1 MSRRSRPGFKIATL
15 EMIVFV
21 IFVSNIVN
29 NVKMRHSKSLAGW
42 ALRNRMRIF
51 AFMKRLTIW
60 TVSVIIGVSFLGLL
74 LLQMR
79 YIEQMVKMR
88 KEQFDESVVRSLN
101 QAARNLEQN
110 ETFRYLENFTRDD
123 MARSSDTVPQLFIGE
138 ARSGAAAGSGMD
150 GIAAKG
156 REKIYSDFELH
167 TVVKHP
173 STMPKVLRVDRN
185 SSIDEATESFREYV
199 KNAYVYHKGLLD
211 DVIYT
216 ILYKA
221 SEKPLEERINFRL
234 LDQDIR
240 NALENN
246 GISIPYHFTVSTSDG
261 REVYRCPDYEGK
273 GKDYSYSQVLFR
285 NDPAGKIGIVK
296 IHFPDM
302 NSYLLETARMMI
314 PALAFTIILFVTFVF
329 TIYVVFRQKKVTE
342 MKNDFIN
349 NMTHEFKTPISSI
362 SLAAQMLADHSVK
375 KSEAM
380 YENLSR
386 VINDE
391 TKRLRFQV
399 EKVLQM
405 SLYDRDNIA
414 FKQKELDA
422 NRLLEGVVKTFTLKV
437 SQNGGSISSDLKA
450 EKAEIYVDEMHFTN
464 VIFNLM
470 DNAVKYKRDNVDLHL
485 TVRTWNAG
493 EKLNIA
499 IEDNGIGI
507 QKDDLKRIFEKFY
520 RVHTGNKHD
529 VKGFGLGLA
538 YVKKIVALHG
548 GTIHAE
554 SEYGQGTRFV
564 ITLPTIK
571 K

>member
-1 MSRRSRPGFKIATL
+1 MK
-15 EMIVFV
+15 
-21 IFVSNIVN
+21 
-29 NVKMRHSKSLAGW
+29 KS
-42 ALRNRMRIF
+42 
-51 AFMKRLTIW
+51 TIW
-60 TVSVIIGVSFLGLL
+60 IVSLIIGVSFLGLL

-79 YIEQMVKMR
+79 YIERMVKMR
-88 KEQFDESVVRSLN
+88 KEQLDESVIRSLN
-101 QAARNLEQN
+101 QVSRNLEQN
-110 ETFRYLENFTRDD
+110 ETFRYLESFMREEMNREK
-123 MARSSDTVPQLFIGE
+123 DTLSVFYMERLPDV
-138 ARSGAAAGSGMD
+138 SGADKDKSGTAVH
-150 GIAAKG
+150 GK
-156 REKIYSDFELH
+156 EKIHSDFGLH
-167 TVVKHP
+167 TIVKHP
-173 STMPKVLRVDRN
+173 SAMPKVLRIERN
-185 SSIDEATESFREYV
+185 NSIDEATKSFQEYV

-211 DVIYT
+211 EVIYT

-246 GISIPYHFTVSTSDG
+246 GISMPYHFTVATGDG
-261 REVYRCPDYEGK
+261 REVYRCPDFEEK

-285 NDPAGKIGIVK
+285 NDPAGKIGVVR

-302 NSYLLETARMMI
+302 DSYLLETARMMI

-329 TIYVVFRQKKVTE
+329 TIYVIFRQKKVTE

-362 SLAAQMLADHSVK
+362 SLAAQMLSDQSVK

-414 FKQKELDA
+414 FKQKDLDA
-422 NRLLEGVVKTFTLKV
+422 HQLLAGVIKTFTLKV
-437 SQNGGSISSDLKA
+437 SQNGGTISSDFKA
-450 EKAEIYVDEMHFTN
+450 VHAGIYVDEMHFTN

-470 DNAVKYKRDNVDLHL
+470 DNAVKYKRDDVDLHL
-485 TVRTWNAG
+485 TLRTWNTG
-493 EKLNIA
+493 DSKINIS

-507 QKDDLKRIFEKFY
+507 QKDDLKRIFDKFY

-538 YVKKIVALHG
+538 YVKKIVRLQNG
-548 GTIHAE
+548 VIHAE
-554 SEYGQGTRFV
+554 SDYGHGTRFI

>member
-1 MSRRSRPGFKIATL
+1 
-15 EMIVFV
+15 
-21 IFVSNIVN
+21 
-29 NVKMRHSKSLAGW
+29 
-42 ALRNRMRIF
+42 
-51 AFMKRLTIW
+51 MKKCTIW
-60 TVSVIIGVSFLGLL
+60 IVSIIIGVSFLGLL

-79 YIEQMVKMR
+79 YVEQMVKMR

-101 QAARNLEQN
+101 QASRNLEQN
-110 ETFRYLENFTRDD
+110 ETFRYLENL
-123 MARSSDTVPQLFIGE
+123 ARKDVSADSLPGLQAE
-138 ARSGAAAGSGMD
+138 AGI
-150 GIAAKG
+150 GIASVHGGMGLAHRKT
-156 REKIYSDFELH
+156 YSDFELH
-167 TVVKHP
+167 TIVKHP
-173 STMPKVLRVDRN
+173 STMPKVLRLGRDN
-185 SSIDEATESFREYV
+185 PIDAATKSFREYV

-211 DVIYT
+211 DVIYA

-221 SEKPLEERINFRL
+221 SEKPLEERINFRI

-246 GISIPYHFTVSTSDG
+246 GISIPYHFTVATNDG
-261 REVYRCPDYEGK
+261 REVYRCPDYEEK
-273 GKDYSYSQVLFR
+273 GQDYSYSQVLFR
-285 NDPAGKIGIVK
+285 NDPEGKIGIVK

-302 NSYLLETARMMI
+302 NSYLMKTARMMI

-329 TIYVVFRQKKVTE
+329 TLYVVFWQKKVTE

-362 SLAAQMLADHSVK
+362 SLAAQMLDDRSIK
-375 KSEAM
+375 KSPAM

-386 VINDE
+386 IINDE

-405 SLYDRDNIA
+405 SLYDKDNIA
-414 FKQKELDA
+414 FKQKQLDA
-422 NRLLEGVVKTFTLKV
+422 HQLLEGVIKTFTLKV
-437 SQNGGSISSDLKA
+437 SQNGGSIKSDFKA
-450 EKAEIYVDEMHFTN
+450 GQAQIYVDEMHFTN

-470 DNAVKYKRDNVDLHL
+470 DNAVKYKRDDVELRL
-485 TVRTWNAG
+485 TLRTWNTG
-493 EKLNIA
+493 DKINIS

-507 QKDDLKRIFEKFY
+507 QKDDLKRIFDKFY

-538 YVKKIVALHG
+538 YVKKIVGLQH

-554 SEYGQGTRFV
+554 SEYGQGTKFI